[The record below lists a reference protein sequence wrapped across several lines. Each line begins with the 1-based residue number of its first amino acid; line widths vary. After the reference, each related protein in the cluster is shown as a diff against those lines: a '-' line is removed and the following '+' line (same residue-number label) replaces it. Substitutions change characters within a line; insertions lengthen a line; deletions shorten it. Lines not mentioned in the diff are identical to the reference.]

1 MKKLLII
8 GAGEYGRLVKD
19 LALESGYDDADFLD
33 DNSQLAIGKIADY
46 KKFVGEYDEFIVAMG
61 NPQVRKKCVEMLS
74 ADFKLATIIHPRA
87 YVSGDAAI
95 GAGSIVEPGCVV
107 YRACTIGQACLINA
121 GAVLNHDSTVGD
133 FCQIGC
139 NAVVTARAVV
149 AAGTKVEHGN
159 VVHSAI

>member
-8 GAGEYGRLVKD
+8 GAGEYGRLAKD
-19 LALESGYDDADFLD
+19 LALESGYDEAAFLD
-33 DNSQLAIGKIADY
+33 DKSQLAIGKISDY
-46 KKFVGEYDEFIVAMG
+46 KNFIGDFDEFIVAMG

-74 ADFKLATIIHPRA
+74 ADFKLASIIHPQA
-87 YVSGDAAI
+87 YVSGDASI

-107 YRACTIGQACLINA
+107 YRACTTGQSCLINA

-149 AAGTKVEHGN
+149 AAGTKVEHGS